1 MVNIE
6 IDGISF
12 KVSNNTTVLQACT
25 QVGIDLPRFCFH
37 ERLLIAGNCR
47 MCLVEIEKSPKPV
60 TGCTFPVMEG
70 IKIFTNT
77 PTVQKA
83 REAVMEFLLLNH
95 PLDCPICDQGGQCDL
110 QDQSF
115 FYSSDSG
122 RFYNEKRSVED
133 KIGGPLIK
141 TIMTR
146 CIHCTRCIRFA
157 HEIAGVTTLGTTGRG
172 KKTEIG
178 SYIKSILQ
186 SELSGNVIDLCPVSN
201 FTKKINFQLL
211 GALTAK
217 PSAFQGRLWELEQ
230 VESID
235 VLDSVGS
242 NVALNLKGNEIINI
256 TPCFNNSIN
265 EEWISDKTRFYYD
278 SLNIQRLVF
287 PKYKTVNNTFETKS
301 WKDVFK
307 FIKLST
313 KAANNKIG
321 IVSSKFTSLETL
333 LIAKTFLNLNGSSLL
348 FNDELITKSQY
359 NLNLPFNYKFNT
371 TLKLLEYTDFCYLI
385 EANPKKE
392 ASALQIRLRKNVYNG
407 RMKVYYTGPFQNLG
421 YESKSLGLNLNNNYQ
436 FLEGS
441 NLAVKNLQKAK
452 TPIIIFGNNEV
463 SKNTNATYSILKRN
477 LNSLYT
483 KDYNAINHLTTNMGL
498 INACELGLQSI
509 NLKKLQQLHTVFL
522 LNTDKVNL
530 NLLNKKTKVIYIGSH
545 GTNDINNI
553 NLFLPSLTT
562 TESENHFLNINSFLQ
577 KTKKAHAGKKESRQ
591 DWKIFTALLQYLNY
605 DVKITNQKTLMKT
618 FENNYKFLLTKKYV
632 KETILINSNLETNY
646 KNNYVSKPNI
656 RDFYVTDILTKNSRI
671 MNKTSLSTTKINFN

>member
-186 SELSGNVIDLCPVSN
+186 SELSGNVIDLCPVS
-201 FTKKINFQLL
+201 
-211 GALTAK
+211 ALTAK
-217 PSAFQGRLWELEQ
+217 PSAFQGL
-230 VESID
+230 ESID
-235 VLDSVGS
+235 VLDSVG
-242 NVALNLKGNEIINI
+242 
-256 TPCFNNSIN
+256 
-265 EEWISDKTRFYYD
+265 
-278 SLNIQRLVF
+278 LNIQRLVF
-287 PKYKTVNNTFETKS
+287 PKYKTVNNTFETK
-301 WKDVFK
+301 
-307 FIKLST
+307 T
-313 KAANNKIG
+313 NNKIG

-407 RMKVYYTGPFQNLG
+407 
-421 YESKSLGLNLNNNYQ
+421 
-436 FLEGS
+436 S

-522 LNTDKVNL
+522 LNTDKINL

-591 DWKIFTALLQYLNY
+591 D
-605 DVKITNQKTLMKT
+605 
-618 FENNYKFLLTKKYV
+618 
-632 KETILINSNLETNY
+632 
-646 KNNYVSKPNI
+646 
-656 RDFYVTDILTKNSRI
+656 
-671 MNKTSLSTTKINFN
+671 